1 MLNKAAQKSIAHAVS
16 ANFSSQVEFLS
27 GIVRAKSPNPY
38 TPQDSPLDEP
48 VEKEVADLI
57 FEKLSE
63 YGFSPRYIGPSKNR
77 ANVVVEWGNKRARNS
92 LMLNGHMDTIPPEGN
107 DVISPYSGSVRSGK
121 LHGLGSL
128 DMKGTLSC
136 YLYAAKALKD
146 AGIKLAGKLI
156 LAFVVDEE
164 SGSCSAYGTQYLL
177 EKGIVPRACIIG
189 EHGSK
194 YVRTGQR
201 GVYRFK
207 LVVKGESVH
216 TGVSA
221 WENGEKGRNA
231 IADMARAINALQD
244 LEIPYKASRTFPGR
258 RPVFTFPTKVVGGS
272 AMNVVPDQC
281 TAYGDVR
288 LMPGNSDS
296 QVKLLIVEKLQK
308 LSIDYEIVDMMFVP
322 AVEIDTKEPIVE
334 FLQKEAKEVL
344 GYVPET
350 KGSGPGTDGWMLIKR
365 DVPTVF
371 GFGPDGSGEHGRGEW
386 VELSS
391 LEKITEIYARTIAS
405 FLA

>member
-1 MLNKAAQKSIAHAVS
+1 M
-16 ANFSSQVEFLS
+16 
-27 GIVRAKSPNPY
+27 
-38 TPQDSPLDEP
+38 
-48 VEKEVADLI
+48 
-57 FEKLSE
+57 
-63 YGFSPRYIGPSKNR
+63 
-77 ANVVVEWGNKRARNS
+77 
-92 LMLNGHMDTIPPEGN
+92 
-107 DVISPYSGSVRSGK
+107 
-121 LHGLGSL
+121 
-128 DMKGTLSC
+128 
-136 YLYAAKALKD
+136 
-146 AGIKLAGKLI
+146 
-156 LAFVVDEE
+156 
-164 SGSCSAYGTQYLL
+164 
-177 EKGIVPRACIIG
+177 PRACIIG

-322 AVEIDTKEPIVE
+322 AVEIDSKEPIVE